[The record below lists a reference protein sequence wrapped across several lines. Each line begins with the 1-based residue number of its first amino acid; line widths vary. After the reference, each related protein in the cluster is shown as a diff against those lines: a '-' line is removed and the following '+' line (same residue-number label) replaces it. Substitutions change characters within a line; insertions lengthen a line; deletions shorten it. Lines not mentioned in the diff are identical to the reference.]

1 MRHLLSPLRYLAVE
15 CWGTDFKDEGI
26 FFGFML
32 FQHWFI
38 FSAKARV
45 YQVHFCIATFSLVFN
60 TPGEYA
66 SDSLVS
72 WRADSRPFKTRSTN
86 GKRPSLPTTEFPHFT
101 LHALVQAVLLAN
113 LQKLGAPAA
122 YIGYHRTR
130 ISLRGMDR
138 TTKHFICY
146 QANMKTIW
154 PLSLRS
160 GVMWRILPGGST
172 TDVTHSQ
179 DANITVLSLVVIA
192 IQCSPYDLMIRN
204 RNIGT

>member
-1 MRHLLSPLRYLAVE
+1 MVSNQFLVAVLSSAPQGSAGVKPVSAAGIRDANAVHSTATLFPGAPDNCPKLRHIEMRHLLSPLRYLAVE

-32 FQHWFI
+32 LQHWFI

-86 GKRPSLPTTEFPHFT
+86 GKSMHRATEPPDDRVSSLHTPCSRSGRTPCK
-101 LHALVQAVLLAN
+101 LATIR
-113 LQKLGAPAA
+113 ASAA
-122 YIGYHRTR
+122 YDKN
-130 ISLRGMDR
+130 S
-138 TTKHFICY
+138 
-146 QANMKTIW
+146 
-154 PLSLRS
+154 
-160 GVMWRILPGGST
+160 
-172 TDVTHSQ
+172 
-179 DANITVLSLVVIA
+179 
-192 IQCSPYDLMIRN
+192 
-204 RNIGT
+204 

>member
-1 MRHLLSPLRYLAVE
+1 MVSNQFLVAVLSSAPQGSAGVKPVSAAGIRDANAVHSTAILFPGAPDNCPKLRHIEMRHLLSPLRYLAVE

-113 LQKLGAPAA
+113 LQKLGASAA

-130 ISLRGMDR
+130 IPEG
-138 TTKHFICY
+138 H
-146 QANMKTIW
+146 
-154 PLSLRS
+154 
-160 GVMWRILPGGST
+160 G
-172 TDVTHSQ
+172 
-179 DANITVLSLVVIA
+179 
-192 IQCSPYDLMIRN
+192 
-204 RNIGT
+204 